1 MQSPKEVAGFTEA
14 IRFQSGGF
22 SLAGVLHMPSVK
34 TPPLVIG
41 SHGLLADGDS
51 EKQIALAESLSK
63 LGVAFFRFHHRGSG
77 DSEGKLADTS
87 IATRVEDIVSA
98 WKMFSGREDI
108 GRPFGLF
115 GSSIGAASCI
125 AAWSAIRP
133 AATFL
138 AAPPIKGS
146 VLLTHNPATA
156 IAISEASGLP
166 ESFFRVNLN
175 YDLTENIPGIRNV
188 FIVHGTEDQVV
199 PVQDG
204 HTCYELAAEPKRFI
218 AFEGGDH
225 RITNPAHQKILLKKA
240 VEFFE
245 EKLTLKPHTC
255 GL

>member
-1 MQSPKEVAGFTEA
+1 MESTTEA
-14 IRFQSGGF
+14 IRFKSGNF
-22 SLAGVLHMPSVK
+22 MLSGVLHMPEQK
-34 TPPLVIG
+34 NPPLVIG
-41 SHGLLADGDS
+41 SHGLLADGNS
-51 EKQIALAESLSK
+51 EKQIAIAEGLAK
-63 LGVAFFRFHHRGSG
+63 LGVAFFRFHHRGSA
-77 DSEGKLADTS
+77 DSEGNLADTS
-87 IATRVEDIVSA
+87 LDTRVEDLVSA
-98 WKMFSGREDI
+98 WKMFSEREDI

-125 AAWSAIRP
+125 AAWATIRP

-146 VLLTHNPATA
+146 VLLTYNPATA

-166 ESFFRVNLN
+166 ESFFRENLN
-175 YDLTENIPGIRNV
+175 YDLTERIPAIRNV

-199 PVQDG
+199 PFDDG
-204 HTCYELAAEPKRFI
+204 RTCYELAAEPKRFI

-225 RITNPAHQKILLKKA
+225 RITNPAHQKILVMRA

>member
-1 MQSPKEVAGFTEA
+1 MQSPTDTSGSTRA
-14 IRFQSGGF
+14 IRFHSGGF
-22 SLAGVLHMPSVK
+22 SLSGVLHLPAAK
-34 TPPLVIG
+34 NPPLVIG
-41 SHGLLADGDS
+41 SHGLLADGNS
-51 EKQIALAESLSK
+51 EKQIALAEELSK

-77 DSEGKLADTS
+77 DSEGVLAETS
-87 IATRVEDIVSA
+87 LDTRVEDLVSA
-98 WKMFSGREDI
+98 WKMFSEMEDI

-138 AAPPIKGS
+138 VAPPIKGS

-156 IAISEASGLP
+156 IAIAEASGLP
-166 ESFFRVNLN
+166 ESFFRVNLH
-175 YDLTENIPGIRNV
+175 YDLTERIPGIRNV
-188 FIVHGTEDQVV
+188 FIVHGTEDQAV
-199 PVQDG
+199 PVEDG

-225 RITNPAHQKILLKKA
+225 RITHPAHQKILLKRA
-240 VEFFE
+240 VAFFE
-245 EKLTLKPHTC
+245 DKLTLKPHTC

>member
-1 MQSPKEVAGFTEA
+1 MQNPNDTSGTTEA
-14 IRFQSGGF
+14 IRFHSGGF
-22 SLAGVLHMPSVK
+22 LLSGVLHMPSAK
-34 TPPLVIG
+34 SPPLVIG
-41 SHGLLADGDS
+41 SHGLLADGNS
-51 EKQIALAESLSK
+51 EKQIALAEDLSK
-63 LGVAFFRFHHRGSG
+63 LGVAYFRFHHRGSG

-87 IATRVEDIVSA
+87 LTTRVEDIVSA
-98 WKMFSGREDI
+98 WKLFSEREDI

-125 AAWSAIRP
+125 AAWSTIRP
-133 AATFL
+133 AAIFVVAL
-138 AAPPIKGS
+138 PIKGS

-166 ESFFRVNLN
+166 ESFFRVNLD
-175 YDLTENIPGIRNV
+175 YDLTERIPAIRNI
-188 FIVHGTEDQVV
+188 FIVHGTDDQVV
-199 PVQDG
+199 PVADG

-218 AFEGGDH
+218 ALEGGDH
-225 RITNPAHQKILLKKA
+225 RVTNPAHQKILLKKA